1 MDNTTIPPL
10 VYKLLEHKGIVNAL
24 DIERFLHPRL
34 RDLKH
39 PLKMK
44 GVKEAAAM
52 VCAAIRDDFE
62 IFIWGDYDVDGT
74 TGTALLLN
82 FFKELGIEA
91 RYHIPNRLKDGYGLD
106 GDIFIKKYL
115 KDTSKNVLLIT
126 VDCGISDHQQVE
138 KILEHERTKVII
150 TDHHQLPPGA
160 LPECVI
166 VNPSQPDCGFH
177 QEKPAGVAVAFFL
190 AAAIRIQLSE
200 EGFFTDRKLPNL
212 KNYLALVALGTISDL
227 VELSATNRLLVRAG
241 FEALQNPDIP
251 GLQVLLEYAGVYGT
265 AITSEDI
272 GFAIGPRI
280 NAAGRLG
287 AADAAV
293 DLLIAD
299 NIAESDRQAQR
310 LEQYNLQRKQLCDEC
325 YTAAVENLRG
335 VDLTNKAA
343 IVVTGTFHSGVIGIV
358 ASRLVEK
365 YQRPAIVFAEEKD
378 ASGTAILVGSGRS
391 VEGINLVECLHD
403 CTEVIRKFGGHAMA
417 AGLTVDKEHIDDFT
431 TLFQNRVAMAR
442 AAQKNTGVQQHIVEC
457 SVNEVMDREFL
468 QYFSLLEP
476 FGPGNEKP
484 VFLDCAAQVVSCRAI
499 GAAGRHLQ
507 LEIRGRY
514 HNYKAL
520 AFGLGSLLGEIRK
533 EPTQKIYFTP
543 MLNKFRKQSRW
554 QIQILKF

>member
-1 MDNTTIPPL
+1 MDSTTIPPL
-10 VYKLLEHKGIVNAL
+10 VYKLLEHKGLVSAL
-24 DIERFLHPRL
+24 DIESFLHPRL

-44 GVKEAAAM
+44 GVKEAAAI
-52 VCAAIRDDFE
+52 VCTAIRDDSE
-62 IFIWGDYDVDGT
+62 IFVWGDYDVDGT

-82 FFKELGIEA
+82 FFKELGVEA

-106 GDIFIKKYL
+106 GDIFIEKYL
-115 KDTSKNVLLIT
+115 KNISKNVLLIT
-126 VDCGISDHQQVE
+126 VDCGISDHQQIE
-138 KILEHERTKVII
+138 KILEHERTKVIV

-166 VNPSQPDCGFH
+166 VNPSQPDCGFY

-265 AITSEDI
+265 TITSEDV

-299 NIAESDRQAQR
+299 NIAESDRQARR
-310 LEQYNLQRKQLCDEC
+310 LEQYNVQRKQICDEC
-325 YTAAVENLRG
+325 YTAAVESLRSF
-335 VDLTNKAA
+335 DPTNNAA
-343 IVVTGTFHSGVIGIV
+343 VVITGNFHSGVIGIV

-365 YQRPAIVFAEEKD
+365 YQRPAIVFSEEQD
-378 ASGTAILVGSGRS
+378 SSGNSIFVGSGRS
-391 VEGINLVECLHD
+391 VEGINLVECLAD
-403 CTEVIRKFGGHAMA
+403 CAVAIKKFGGHAMA
-417 AGLTVDKEHIDDFT
+417 AGLTVQKEDIDNFAS
-431 TLFQNRVAMAR
+431 LFQSRVAMAR
-442 AAQKNTGVQQHIVEC
+442 AARQNIVTPQYIVEC
-457 SVNEVMDREFL
+457 SVDEVMDRQFL
-468 QYFSLLEP
+468 KYFSLLEP

-484 VFLDCAAQVVSCRAI
+484 VFLDRAAQVVSCRAI
-499 GAAGRHLQ
+499 GAANRHLQ
-507 LEIRGRY
+507 LELRGRY
-514 HNYKAL
+514 HNYKAMG
-520 AFGLGSLLGEIRK
+520 FGFGSLLSQIKK
-533 EPTQKIYFTP
+533 EPIQKIHFTP
-543 MLNKFRKQSRW
+543 MLNKFRKQSTW